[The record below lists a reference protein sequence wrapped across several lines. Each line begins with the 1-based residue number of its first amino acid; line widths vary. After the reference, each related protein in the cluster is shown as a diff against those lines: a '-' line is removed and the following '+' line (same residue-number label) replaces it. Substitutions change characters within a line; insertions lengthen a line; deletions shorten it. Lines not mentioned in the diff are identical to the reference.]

1 MTEKRTVVHVS
12 GMTCTQCERSIVK
25 AVRKLDGV
33 LHVSASFPKRRAEVV
48 YDADRVT
55 EEQIREAIEKQ
66 GYKVSGERQA
76 VTDVLSILIII
87 LALYFILRN
96 TVGLDFFN
104 MIPQIDETVS
114 LAALFVVGLLT
125 SVHCIA
131 MCGGINLSQSVGAG
145 IEKKANLKRPL
156 LYNLGRVASY
166 TIIGGI
172 VGGLGSVLFI
182 SSAVKGVI
190 MVVAGVFMLLMSL
203 SMLGWLPHWL
213 VPRLPRAWSEKAG
226 KASAGRTPFV
236 VGLLNGL
243 MPCGPLQAMQLYAL
257 STGSVLMGALSM
269 LLFSLGTVP
278 LMLGAGLLFSMLK
291 GKFTRVIS
299 RVSAVLVML
308 IAFVM
313 LVNATGF
320 FGWTLF
326 PSDAGALAQAGPS
339 QSGDTADRGVSAD
352 GYETVDGY
360 TVAKLS
366 DDYQEVAVDVQSSGY
381 PPVIVQEGIPVK
393 LNLRAAG
400 NVINGCNGAIVI
412 PQYNVQKTLQPG
424 DNIVEF
430 TPEGTGNVALT
441 CWMSMI
447 RSTIVVVDD
456 LSAYSEAGGTA
467 DGPAASL
474 PPAQQQAGGCC
485 GF

>member
-33 LHVSASFPKRRAEVV
+33 LSVSASFPKRRAEAV
-48 YDADRVT
+48 YDADRID
-55 EEQIREAIEKQ
+55 EDKIREAIEKQ
-66 GYKVSGERQA
+66 GYRVSGERQA

-104 MIPQIDETVS
+104 MIPQIDQTVS

-131 MCGGINLSQSVGAG
+131 MCGGINLSQSVGTG
-145 IEKKANLKRPL
+145 TEKKANLKRPL
-156 LYNLGRVASY
+156 LYNLGRVVSY
-166 TIIGGI
+166 TVIGGI

-182 SSAVKGVI
+182 SAAVKGVI
-190 MVVAGVFMLLMSL
+190 MVVAGVFMVLMSL

-213 VPRLPRAWSEKAG
+213 VPRLPRAWSERAG
-226 KASAGRTPFV
+226 KVSAGRTPFV

-278 LMLGAGLLFSMLK
+278 LMLGAGVVFSVLK
-291 GKFTRVIS
+291 GKFTRVIL
-299 RVSAVLVML
+299 RISAVLVML

-313 LVNATGF
+313 LINATGF

-326 PSDAGALAQAGPS
+326 PSSGGALAQAGPS
-339 QSGDTADRGVSAD
+339 QGGAADSGVSPD

-360 TVAKLS
+360 TLAKLS
-366 DDYQEVAVDVQSSGY
+366 DGYQEVTVDVQPSAY
-381 PPVIVQEGIPVK
+381 PPVIVQQGIPVK

-400 NVINGCNGAIVI
+400 NVINGCNGTIVI
-412 PQYNVQKTLQPG
+412 PQYDIQKTLQTG

-430 TPEGTGNVALT
+430 MPEGTGNVALT

-456 LSAYSEAGGTA
+456 LSAYSSAGGTTDA
-467 DGPAASL
+467 PAASL
-474 PPAQQQAGGCC
+474 PPAQQQGGGCC